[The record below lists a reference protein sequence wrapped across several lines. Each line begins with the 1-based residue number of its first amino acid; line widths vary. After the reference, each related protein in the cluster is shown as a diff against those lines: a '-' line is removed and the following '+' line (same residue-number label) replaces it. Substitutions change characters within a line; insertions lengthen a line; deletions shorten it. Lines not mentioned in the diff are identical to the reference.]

1 MGCSKIS
8 VSGWEFHSPCRQIGF
23 REHVVALSDHSDF
36 DGLIEYVRR
45 SNPKQVITDNYRS
58 YGEVLAREIK
68 KRLGIRAVAMPLEN

>member
-8 VSGWEFHSPCRQIGF
+8 VSGWEFHSPCRQIGT

-45 SNPKQVITDNYRS
+45 SNPNAIMDNYRS
-58 YGEVLAREIK
+58 YGEVLAKEINR
-68 KRLGIRAVAMPLEN
+68 RLGIRAVAMPLEN